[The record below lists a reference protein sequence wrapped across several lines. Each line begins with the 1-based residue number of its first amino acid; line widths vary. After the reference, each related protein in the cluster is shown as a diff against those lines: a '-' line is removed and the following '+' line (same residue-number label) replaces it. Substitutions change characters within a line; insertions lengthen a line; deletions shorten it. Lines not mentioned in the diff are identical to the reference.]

1 MCPRFTDM
9 CLGRGAPRGIS
20 LIEILI
26 VVAIIGILAAAV
38 VPNLMSRPDE
48 ARVVAAKQDLS
59 ALSQALALY
68 RMDNLS
74 YPTQEQGLQALVSKP
89 VMDPIPGN
97 WKPGGY
103 LRRLPQDPWGGDYL
117 YLVSPDGQDVEIQTL
132 GADRRKGG
140 EGFAADLSTKGL

>member
-1 MCPRFTDM
+1 MFPRFTGPR
-9 CLGRGAPRGIS
+9 CTSVAPHGIS

-74 YPTQEQGLQALVSKP
+74 YPTREQGLQALVSKP
-89 VMDPIPGN
+89 TTDPVPAN

-117 YLVSPDGQDVEIQTL
+117 YLVSPDGQDVELQTL

-140 EGFAADLSTKGL
+140 EGFAADLSTRGL